1 MQVEA
6 VPPEVLSA
14 DDRAVWN
21 AWRAGAPELA
31 SPFLGPEWPAAVA
44 RAYGRSEHP
53 IRVAV
58 LRDGGA
64 ATAFLPVRLG
74 AMAALPAGAP
84 LCDYQAVIAAP
95 GGSVD
100 SRALVRALG
109 CGRFDFDG
117 AVDGGHL
124 RAWARGS
131 CVTRAADLSEG
142 YEAYGARRR
151 AAGSDALRD
160 VEKKR
165 RKIERE
171 VGRLTF
177 TAASSSRADFD
188 RLIRWKRAQ
197 MRATGQTDVLE
208 SAWSRRLLEDLW
220 SSRDPAFGATLFTL
234 HVEDRLAAAH
244 LALAGGRELHAWFIA
259 HDDAFARYSPGL
271 MLLADILQWMDGR
284 YDRLDFGPGDYRFK
298 TAFGDVER
306 RVGRGFVGV
315 PSAAALMRD
324 AQWRVRTAA
333 EALPLGRASALPGK
347 AMRRLD
353 IWRAVR

>member
-6 VPPEVLSA
+6 VPPESMSA
-14 DDRAVWN
+14 DDRALWN
-21 AWRAGAPELA
+21 AWRAATPGLG
-31 SPFLGPEWPAAVA
+31 SPFLGPGWPVAVA
-44 RAYGRSEHP
+44 RAYGRSDHP
-53 IRVAV
+53 VRVAV
-58 LRDGGA
+58 LRDGGVA
-64 ATAFLPVRLG
+64 RAFLPARVG
-74 AMAALPAGAP
+74 ALAALPVGAP
-84 LCDYQAVIAAP
+84 LCDYQAVVAAP
-95 GGSVD
+95 GRQVD
-100 SRALVRALG
+100 ARSLVRALG

-117 AVDGGHL
+117 AVEGGGL
-124 RAWARGS
+124 DAWTRAHGA
-131 CVTRAADLSEG
+131 TRAADLSEG
-142 YEAYGARRR
+142 YAAYAARRR
-151 AAGSDALRD
+151 ATGSDAIKD

-165 RKIERE
+165 RKLERD
-171 VGRLTF
+171 VGALTF
-177 TAASSSRADFD
+177 TAASPSRADYD

-197 MRATGQTDVLE
+197 MRSTGQTDVLD
-208 SAWSRRLLEDLW
+208 SAWSRRLLESLW

-259 HDDAFARYSPGL
+259 HDEMFARYSPGL
-271 MLLADILQWMDGR
+271 LLLVDILRWMDGR

-324 AQWRVRTAA
+324 AQWRVRAAA